1 MTERPTLEVAEIFRR
16 HGPAWRRKHAG
27 RIPLRQLKA
36 MAAIERCRSAAL
48 GGHVLRCEGC
58 ERLEISYNSWRNRH
72 CPKCQGN
79 AARQWLAARQA
90 ELLPLEYYHVVFTLP
105 APLGEIAYQNPA
117 VVYDLLFKTCA
128 ETLQTIAADPKHLG
142 ARIGFI
148 AVLHT
153 WGSAMTHHPHVH
165 MIVPGGG
172 LDDVMLGVEVCKP
185 PSPPRG
191 PRPARPACC
200 QNDATVPGNPARTT
214 ASPRPSP
221 V

>member
-1 MTERPTLEVAEIFRR
+1 MVGLEVADVFRR

-36 MAAIERCRSAAL
+36 MAAIEHCRSAAL

-58 ERLEISYNSWRNRH
+58 ETVQISYNSCRNRH

-90 ELLPLEYYHVVFTLP
+90 ELLPVAYYHVVFTLP
-105 APLGEIAYQNPA
+105 AALGEIAYHNPA
-117 VVYDLLFKTCA
+117 VVYDLLFKAGA

-142 ARIGFI
+142 ARIGFV

-153 WGSAMTHHPHVH
+153 WGSAMTHHPHLH
-165 MIVPGGG
+165 CIV
-172 LDDVMLGVEVCKP
+172 M
-185 PSPPRG
+185 
-191 PRPARPACC
+191 A
-200 QNDATVPGNPARTT
+200 
-214 ASPRPSP
+214 
-221 V
+221 